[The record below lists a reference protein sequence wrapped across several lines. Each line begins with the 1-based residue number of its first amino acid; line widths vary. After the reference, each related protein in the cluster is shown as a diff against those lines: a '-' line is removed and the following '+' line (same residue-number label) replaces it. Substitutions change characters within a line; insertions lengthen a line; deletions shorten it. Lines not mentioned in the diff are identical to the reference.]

1 MTALDK
7 LDKELSIALLLAGT
21 LRRTRE
27 MLEDI
32 LQVLDDDKIG
42 AP

>member
-7 LDKELSIALLLAGT
+7 LDKELSIALLLAGN
-21 LRRTRE
+21 LRRPRE